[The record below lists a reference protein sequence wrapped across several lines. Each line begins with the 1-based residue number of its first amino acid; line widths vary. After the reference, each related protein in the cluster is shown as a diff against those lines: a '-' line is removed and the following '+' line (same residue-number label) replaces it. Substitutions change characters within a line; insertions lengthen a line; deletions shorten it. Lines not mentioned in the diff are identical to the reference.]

1 MHNFTPLPSL
11 VGGLLIGSAA
21 ALMLLLK
28 GRIAG
33 ISGIVGGLLQP
44 SRGDTSWRVLF
55 LVGLVA
61 APLLVML
68 VTGQLPEVH
77 SQASDRLLIIAGL
90 LVGFGTRL
98 GSGCTSGHG
107 VCGIGRRSVRSVT
120 ATLIFISTG
129 ALTVFVVRHILGG
142 SQ

>member
-33 ISGIVGGLLQP
+33 ISGIIGGLLQP

-68 VTGQLPEVH
+68 VTGQLPEVY
-77 SQASDRLLIIAGL
+77 SQASNRLLIIAGL

-98 GSGCTSGHG
+98 GSGCTSGPG

>member
-33 ISGIVGGLLQP
+33 ISGIIGGLLQP

-55 LVGLVA
+55 VVGLIA

-68 VTGQLPEVH
+68 VTGHLPEVP
-77 SQASDRLLIIAGL
+77 SQASDRLLVIAGL

-129 ALTVFVVRHILGG
+129 ALTVFFARHILGG

>member
-44 SRGDTSWRVLF
+44 SRGDTSWAIFDNQKANKPVVL
-55 LVGLVA
+55 
-61 APLLVML
+61 
-68 VTGQLPEVH
+68 
-77 SQASDRLLIIAGL
+77 S
-90 LVGFGTRL
+90 
-98 GSGCTSGHG
+98 
-107 VCGIGRRSVRSVT
+107 
-120 ATLIFISTG
+120 
-129 ALTVFVVRHILGG
+129 
-142 SQ
+142 

>member
-55 LVGLVA
+55 VVGLMA

-68 VTGQLPEVH
+68 VTGQLPEVR

-129 ALTVFVVRHILGG
+129 ALTVFFVRHILGG